1 MIDQHVV
8 AAEPL
13 RHASPE
19 DTRERILAAAREVI
33 AKKGKRGATTRE
45 IADGAGVNEATLF
58 RHFGNKGALII
69 AVVQH
74 FCGFVELRSV
84 TSQLNGAIED
94 DLFVIGK
101 TMMDRMESQSD
112 MIRWSLVE
120 ADYEQDLF
128 AETAWRPQIAILELV
143 TEFLQARIDAGK
155 LRGDA
160 TQLALIF
167 MGLIFTHV
175 MTRKKFSHF
184 DWLADDEAAIRRYVD
199 VFLNGVR
206 SK

>member
-1 MIDQHVV
+1 MMEPDVV
-8 AAEPL
+8 PVDTL

-45 IADGAGVNEATLF
+45 IADVAGVNEATLF
-58 RHFGNKGALII
+58 RHFGNKAALII
-69 AVVQH
+69 AVAQH
-74 FCGFVELRSV
+74 FCGFVELRSL

-101 TMMDRMESQSD
+101 TMLDRMESQAD

-128 AETAWRPQIAILELV
+128 AETAWRPQLAILELV
-143 TEFLQARIDAGK
+143 TAFLQARIDAGQ

-160 TQLALIF
+160 TKMAMVF
-167 MGLIFTHV
+167 MGLIFMHV
-175 MTRKKFSHF
+175 MARKKFSTIWH
-184 DWLADDEAAIRRYVD
+184 ADDEAALRLYVD